1 MNQVI
6 LNKNEEVIERKKSIT
21 RYIKFFLI
29 PGWRDPEFTEI
40 EYNISKTK
48 SKRKLFRRVLT
59 PLTII
64 GIAMIFF
71 IVFLAVFSP
80 WLTPYP
86 LRLITN
92 PYLSISEGFPE
103 FAPPSPEHPL
113 GTTRYGYDLL
123 ARLIWGSRTALTF
136 GIMSISIGILGGL
149 IVGTISGYFG
159 GKVDTIIMRI
169 ADIIMVFP
177 IILIVIIFTQLGTQ
191 NILFIILIF
200 GGLSIPGLARFMRAV
215 VLQVKQELYVSAAI
229 TGGAKKLKVMFIHV
243 LPNAISPIIIVFF
256 GGVGG
261 AILGFTS
268 IAFLGFGDQT
278 LPDWGADINI
288 ARLWNI
294 FNIAFWPGLFILIAV
309 LGFMLVGDGLRDAL
323 DPRFYKR
330 IKK

>member
-6 LNKNEEVIERKKSIT
+6 LNKDEKVIEQKKSIT

-29 PGWRDPEFTEI
+29 PGWRDPEFTDI
-40 EYNISKTK
+40 EYNISKTQ

-64 GIAMIFF
+64 GIVMILF
-71 IVFLAVFSP
+71 IVFCAVFSP

-86 LRLITN
+86 LRLVTN
-92 PYLSISEGFPE
+92 PYLSMAEGFPA

-113 GTTRYGYDLL
+113 GTTIYGYDLL

-136 GIMSISIGILGGL
+136 GISSISIGISGGL

-159 GKVDTIIMRI
+159 GKVDVIIMRI

-177 IILIVIIFTQLGTQ
+177 IVLIVIIITQLGTQ
-191 NILFIILIF
+191 DMLFILLIF
-200 GGLSIPGLARFMRAV
+200 GSLSIPGLARFMRAV
-215 VLQVKQELYVSAAI
+215 VLQVKQELYISSAI

-243 LPNAISPIIIVFF
+243 LPNAISPLFIVFF

-268 IAFLGFGDQT
+268 IAFLGFADQA
-278 LPDWGADINI
+278 LPDWGTDINV
-288 ARLWNI
+288 ARLWNVLNVAI
-294 FNIAFWPGLFILIAV
+294 WPGIFILIAV

-323 DPRFYKR
+323 DPRLYKR
-330 IKK
+330 VK

>member
-6 LNKNEEVIERKKSIT
+6 LDKGEKVIERKKSIT

-29 PGWRDPEFTEI
+29 PGWRDPELTEI
-40 EYNISKTK
+40 EYKLGKTK

-64 GIAMIFF
+64 GIFMILF
-71 IVFLAVFSP
+71 IAFCAVFSP

-92 PYLSISEGFPE
+92 PYLSMAAGFPA

-113 GTTRYGYDLL
+113 GTTIYGYDLL

-136 GIMSISIGILGGL
+136 GIVSISLGILGGL

-159 GKVDTIIMRI
+159 GRVDSIIMRI

-177 IILIVIIFTQLGTQ
+177 IVLIVIIFTQLGTQ
-191 NILFIILIF
+191 NIFFILFVF
-200 GGLSIPGLARFMRAV
+200 GSLSIPGLARFMRAV

-229 TGGAKKLKVMFIHV
+229 TGGAKKLKVMFIHI
-243 LPNAISPIIIVFF
+243 LPNAISPLFIVFF

-278 LPDWGADINI
+278 IPDWGTDINI
-288 ARLWNI
+288 ARLWNVLNVAI
-294 FNIAFWPGLFILIAV
+294 WPGVFILIAV

-323 DPRFYKR
+323 DPRLYKR
-330 IKK
+330 VK